1 MLIIQKFSKMNRL
14 LIFLCCLFFG
24 ILKAQT
30 ISKSTSFQLNKRGK
44 SMKLIGSTEDQTFVG
59 FMGQKEFQVAAYDA
73 NLNMD
78 WIRSFSLQS
87 KESYVQDVH
96 CFADTAIMFYTLQA
110 EGKRSY
116 YWRFLNFESL
126 NKESGKLLF
135 DISLDKNTYASSFGL
150 EKAYDQ
156 NEILVY
162 VFYENVNENAAI
174 KYAILDSNL
183 NIKTQSVIE
192 LQKPFADTRLKQSF
206 ILNDGT
212 PLFVIYF
219 RDKEKKEADLEK
231 YNYILYTPM
240 EELKLRLKANKFIN
254 NLLIKSNNGLY
265 LAAYYDSILR
275 DDVKGVYIAEYECKS
290 GKLSLKD
297 EKYNAIDEA
306 TKERVIFQ
314 DPEKLGASTLDIIK
328 VISRDDGGLIVFGEE
343 RYSTIVNYSSP
354 NMYNVYATTSINYL
368 HFNNVLVSSF
378 DSTGL
383 IEWSNVVSKKQMF
396 ESRAEYA
403 SCFVYINSDY
413 LELFYNDDF
422 QRNNSLV
429 KVRLLKNGKLDYSI
443 VSRSALMISELE
455 QVDRK
460 SFMGFL
466 YDKEE
471 YELIKYTQD

>member
-1 MLIIQKFSKMNRL
+1 
-14 LIFLCCLFFG
+14 
-24 ILKAQT
+24 
-30 ISKSTSFQLNKRGK
+30 
-44 SMKLIGSTEDQTFVG
+44 MKLIGSTEDQTFVG
-59 FMGQKEFQVAAYDA
+59 FMGQKEYQVAAYDA
-73 NLNMD
+73 NLNME
-78 WIRSFSLQS
+78 WIRSFALQT
-87 KESYVQDVH
+87 KESYVQDVY
-96 CFADTAIMFYTLQA
+96 CFSDTAIMFYALQA

-116 YWRFLNFESL
+116 YWRFLNFEAL

-135 DISLDKNTYASSFGL
+135 DISLDKNTFASSFGL
-150 EKAYDQ
+150 EKSYNQ
-156 NEILVY
+156 NKILVY
-162 VFYENVNENAAI
+162 VFYKNSNENAAI
-174 KYAILDSNL
+174 KYAILDSNF

-192 LQKPFADTRLKQSF
+192 LQKPFSDTRLKQTF

-219 RDKEKKEADLEK
+219 RDEEKKEADLEK
-231 YNYILYTPM
+231 YSYILYTPL
-240 EELKLRLKANKFIN
+240 EELELKLKAKKYVN
-254 NLLIKSNNGLY
+254 NLMIKSTNGLY
-265 LAAYYDSILR
+265 LAAYYDSVSR
-275 DDVKGVYIAEYECKS
+275 DEIKGVYIAEYECRS

-297 EKYNAIDEA
+297 EKYNSIDES

-314 DPEKLGASTLDIIK
+314 DPEKLGASTLDIVK
-328 VISRDDGGLIVFGEE
+328 VVSRDDGGLIVFGEE

-368 HFNNVLVSSF
+368 HFNNVLVNSF

-383 IEWSNVVSKKQMF
+383 LEWSNVISKKQMF
-396 ESRAEYA
+396 ESSAEFA
-403 SCFVYINSDY
+403 SCFVYINSDH

-443 VSRSALMISELE
+443 VSRSALMISQSE
-455 QVDRK
+455 QVNRK
-460 SFMGFL
+460 SFMGLL